1 MHSITYIFLKLSLP
15 KSQIDAADNAVAAA
29 AVADADAVAAAA
41 AAALLRRRRSRRS
54 HRRSLGQRVEQFTGS
69 SSKSRVATWSGML
82 QQLLPVMLY
91 IIFIYNKNSS
101 LVLVGSSHKRQK
113 MQENFLFLW
122 RIFHLFLFNFLLLCF
137 VWAIGWRYLSVVDL
151 YM

>member
-101 LVLVGSSHKRQK
+101 RFGGQLTQK
-113 MQENFLFLW
+113 AKNAGEFF
-122 RIFHLFLFNFLLLCF
+122 IFVADFSFIF
-137 VWAIGWRYLSVVDL
+137 I
-151 YM
+151 